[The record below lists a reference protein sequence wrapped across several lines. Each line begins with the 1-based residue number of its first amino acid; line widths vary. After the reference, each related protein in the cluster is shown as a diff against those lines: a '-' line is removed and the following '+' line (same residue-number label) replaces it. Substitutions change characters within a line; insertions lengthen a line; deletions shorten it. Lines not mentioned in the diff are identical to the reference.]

1 MMNNRTVILMAV
13 IGLIFGNVPGM
24 LIAAGIG
31 LFLLEK
37 GE

>member
-1 MMNNRTVILMAV
+1 MNNRTVILMAV

-24 LIAAGIG
+24 LITAGIG